1 MSVIDVE
8 QLLSQITVDAP
19 CGEDLEYDPAFV
31 EMEKLAQGTPER
43 QYGGT
48 IIPAEPPDWRGVRKK
63 ALALFERT
71 RDLRVG
77 VYLTRA
83 MLNTDG
89 LPGFADGLILVEG
102 LIERYWEEAY
112 PRLDPD
118 DDHDPTMR
126 VNTIVTLCDPA
137 TTLRSLRETPLVSS
151 PKVGRFSLRDVHIV
165 TGVLTIPKGKDQP
178 EPPTQAK
185 LDAAFQ
191 DANPEEVQATG
202 KLLTDA
208 VQRAKNIEA
217 VLTDRVGVT
226 NAADMSEL
234 AAVLK
239 EMRQVVVDQMQ
250 RLGLGLTEEV
260 GADEVGAE
268 TATEGDS
275 EPGAKP
281 GGKQRLV
288 LEGEIATREDAMR
301 LLDKV
306 CDFFVRY
313 EPSSPIPF
321 FLKRAR
327 TLGTKD
333 FMEVLRDLA
342 PGGTD
347 QAKLIFGLRDGE
359 SN

>member
-1 MSVIDVE
+1 MSVIDTE
-8 QLLSQITVDAP
+8 QFLSPIGPEAP
-19 CGEDLEYDPAFV
+19 CGEDLEYDAAFV
-31 EMEKLAQGTPER
+31 EMEKLAQETPER

-48 IIPAEPPDWRGVRKK
+48 IVPAEPPNWRSVRK
-63 ALALFERT
+63 AAISLFDRT
-71 RDLRVG
+71 RDLRVA

-89 LPGFADGLILVEG
+89 LPGFADGLTLVEG
-102 LIERYWEEAY
+102 LIERYWDQVY

-118 DDHDPTMR
+118 DDNDPTMR
-126 VNTIVTLCDPA
+126 VNTIVTLCDPN
-137 TTLRSLRETPLVSS
+137 TTLRSLREAPLVSS
-151 PKVGRFSLRDVHIV
+151 PKVGRFSLRDVHIA
-165 TGVLTIPKGKDQP
+165 TGVLTVPKGKDQP

-202 KLLTDA
+202 KLLTEA

-239 EMRQVVVDQMQ
+239 EMRQVVADQMQ
-250 RLGLGLTEEV
+250 RLGLGQTEEV
-260 GADEVGAE
+260 AAAE
-268 TATEGDS
+268 TETETAEGDS
-275 EPGAKP
+275 APGAKS

-288 LEGEIATREDAMR
+288 LEGEITNREDAMR

-306 CDFFVRY
+306 CDFFVRH
-313 EPSSPIPF
+313 EPSSPVPF
-321 FLKRAR
+321 LLKRAR

-333 FMEVLRDLA
+333 FMEVLLDLA
-342 PGGTD
+342 PSGTD
-347 QAKLIFGLRDGE
+347 QAKLIFGLRDQ
-359 SN
+359 

>member
-1 MSVIDVE
+1 MSVIDTE
-8 QLLSQITVDAP
+8 QFLSPVSDGSP

-31 EMEKLAQGTPER
+31 EMEKLAQGTQEQ

-48 IIPAEPPDWRGVRKK
+48 IVPAEPPDWRGVRKK
-63 ALALFERT
+63 ALALCERT
-71 RDLRVG
+71 RDMRVA

-118 DDHDPTMR
+118 DDNDPTMR
-126 VNTIVTLCDPA
+126 VNTIVTLCDPN
-137 TTLRSLRETPLVSS
+137 TTLRSLREAPLVSS
-151 PKVGRFSLRDVHIV
+151 PKVGRFNLRDVHIIN
-165 TGVLTIPKGKDQP
+165 GVLTVPKGKDQP

-202 KLLTDA
+202 KLLTEA

-239 EMRQVVVDQMQ
+239 EMRQVVTDQMQ
-250 RLGLGLTEEV
+250 RLGMGRTEEV
-260 GADEVGAE
+260 ADAE
-268 TATEGDS
+268 TTEGDS
-275 EPGAKP
+275 APGAAS
-281 GGKQRLV
+281 GGKQRLA
-288 LEGEIATREDAMR
+288 LEGEIASREDAMR

-306 CDFFVRY
+306 CDYFVRY
-313 EPSSPIPF
+313 EPSSPVPF
-321 FLKRAR
+321 LLKRAR
-327 TLGTKD
+327 TLVTKD
-333 FMEVLRDLA
+333 FMDVLLDLA

-359 SN
+359 SG